1 MDEASEGDEEADE
14 KGDVL
19 HGGRCLGAVAVD
31 ELRHENLG
39 GAAHP
44 GPDERAQR
52 DAQRRQRRRRRDVV
66 RDHAQRQR
74 RLLRRRR
81 LQETTRIFRHH

>member
-52 DAQRRQRRRRRDVV
+52 DAQRRQVRRRRDVAGDDAQCQPRLV
-66 RDHAQRQR
+66 RA
-74 RLLRRRR
+74 R
-81 LQETTRIFRHH
+81 LQ